1 MGRITHTVVAV
12 WRFYRDGFRAM
23 TWGRTLWFIILAKL
37 VVIFVLL
44 RLCFFRPHMA
54 GKDQTEKQ
62 DYVGTVLEQRSGGSF
77 ID

>member
-1 MGRITHTVVAV
+1 
-12 WRFYRDGFRAM
+12 M